1 MRPFSDIA
9 VTIRLAPP
17 MTSPI
22 CVVGTKGGRWQALVR
37 SGLLIGMTS
46 SAAYA
51 IGNVLRGAGSRRWD
65 EPVLGALIGA
75 VTAIVLQ
82 LALTRGNA
90 QTLRLLRGADRTG
103 IAMFAVSGAITIT
116 AQMCVITAMGYV
128 AIAVV
133 ALVTLCTPMLV
144 VPVSYFFL
152 KNQERI
158 TGRTIVGGV
167 IVLAGIAA
175 LVLR

>member
-1 MRPFSDIA
+1 
-9 VTIRLAPP
+9 
-17 MTSPI
+17 
-22 CVVGTKGGRWQALVR
+22 
-37 SGLLIGMTS
+37 
-46 SAAYA
+46 
-51 IGNVLRGAGSRRWD
+51 
-65 EPVLGALIGA
+65 

-103 IAMFAVSGAITIT
+103 IAMFAISGAITIT